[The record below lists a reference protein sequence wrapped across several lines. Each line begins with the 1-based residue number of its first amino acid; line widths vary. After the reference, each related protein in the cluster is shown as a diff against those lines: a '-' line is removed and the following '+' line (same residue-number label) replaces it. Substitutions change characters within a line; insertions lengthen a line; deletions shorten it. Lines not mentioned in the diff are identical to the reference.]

1 MSNIKR
7 YSGSAWQP
15 IEIDAD
21 KLGGKMS
28 SSFQDKL
35 ISGTNIKTI
44 NGSNILGSGNIT
56 ISASVPTA
64 SSTTLGG
71 IKIGFN
77 NPSNLSDYPV
87 QLDASNKA
95 YVNIPIYYYE
105 GATYGECYEI
115 DAPSYEYSMAIGT
128 SGFTVD
134 SGVPGGSTGSS
145 NILQVDSDK
154 FTYNGNQ
161 VITSGNLKTI
171 NGNSLVGSGNIS
183 VTASVSKATTST
195 IGGIK
200 AANVRSSAVT
210 TTQGSSQHLYGVELD
225 SNGKAF
231 VNVPWTDTTYP
242 NALNVDSTSSSHFY
256 GYRYNNNNWGIEIY
270 SGSVGNFPSI
280 GPGGYS
286 QKDVSVPFTHSSGES
301 NYFLVVRGSKALI
314 ARLASKANT
323 GFTVLLY
330 NPESS
335 STIANN
341 IVVDWIGV
349 KTW

>member
-15 IEIDAD
+15 VEIDAD
-21 KLGGKMS
+21 KLGGRAP

-35 ISGTNIKTI
+35 TSGTNIKT
-44 NGSNILGSGNIT
+44 
-56 ISASVPTA
+56 V
-64 SSTTLGG
+64 
-71 IKIGFN
+71 
-77 NPSNLSDYPV
+77 
-87 QLDASNKA
+87 
-95 YVNIPIYYYE
+95 
-105 GATYGECYEI
+105 
-115 DAPSYEYSMAIGT
+115 
-128 SGFTVD
+128 
-134 SGVPGGSTGSS
+134 
-145 NILQVDSDK
+145 
-154 FTYNGNQ
+154 
-161 VITSGNLKTI
+161 

-183 VTASVSKATTST
+183 VTASVSKATST

-210 TTQGSSQHLYGVELD
+210 TTQGSTNHLYGVELD

-242 NALNVDSTSSSHFY
+242 NALNVVSTDSDHFY

-270 SGSVGNFPSI
+270 SGTVDGFSSI

-286 QKDVSVPFTHSSGES
+286 QKNVSVPFTHSSGES
-301 NYFLVVRGSKALI
+301 YYFLVVRGSKALI
-314 ARLASKANT
+314 ARLVSKSYT
-323 GFTVLLY
+323 GFTLLLY

-335 STIANN
+335 STIANDIN
-341 IVVDWIGV
+341 VDWIGV